1 MSDHG
6 NESTRQA
13 FVAMLRACADY
24 LSTLPDGNVDA
35 FLNGELELKFSVV
48 AKKRKRK
55 RQKIAALDA
64 AQLSE
69 IASRLRSLDNRA
81 DGERL
86 LRADAS
92 SKSALELLARHLDV
106 AVRREDRLDDLL
118 KRIIEATIGFRLS
131 SAVIQGQTAARHRD
145 ETNDSHSAKTE
156 SRGNTA
162 SVPNSGAKKS
172 KSQS

>member
-1 MSDHG
+1 MNDHG

-24 LSTLPDGNVDA
+24 LSTFPDGKIDA
-35 FLNGELELKFSVV
+35 FLNGELELRFSGV
-48 AKKRKRK
+48 AKKGKRK
-55 RQKIAALDA
+55 RQKAAALDA
-64 AQLSE
+64 EQLSE

-81 DGERL
+81 DGKQL
-86 LRADAS
+86 LRTSAS

-131 SAVIQGQTAARHRD
+131 SAAIQGRTAARHRD
-145 ETNDSHSAKTE
+145 ETDEDS
-156 SRGNTA
+156 NF
-162 SVPNSGAKKS
+162 S
-172 KSQS
+172 KNRK